1 MVSALEH
8 KRKRRLKPAATN
20 IKMKK
25 AFVNNPPQSPFRKG
39 GGYAKRARGLL
50 INFAFTLLALFIFAI
65 PSYAK
70 EKPIK
75 VMASIFPV
83 ADMARQVGKEHVEVH
98 TILPPGASPH
108 VYEPTPSVMKEF
120 SRAKLFVKV
129 GAGLELWAAR
139 LMAAAPRDMKA
150 ITLSEGLPL
159 IGKDKFGRANPHV
172 WLDPVLAIEMV
183 KKIEK
188 ALSEIDP
195 AHSKDFR
202 HNAASYIKEL
212 QALDEEIRR
221 EVASFRIKS
230 FVSFHAAWDYF
241 ARRYGLINE
250 GVIEEVPGREPTP
263 QKVRNLIRKIKEKD
277 IKAIFAEAQFNPR
290 TAEVIAR
297 EAGARV
303 IVLDPEGSI
312 AGESY
317 VKLMRF
323 NLARM
328 KEAMGR

>member
-39 GGYAKRARGLL
+39 GGCSKRGRGLL
-50 INFAFTLLALFIFAI
+50 INFAFTLLAVFIFAI

-70 EKPIK
+70 EKPMK

-83 ADMARQVGKEHVEVH
+83 ADMARQIGGEHVEVH

-108 VYEPTPSVMKEF
+108 VFEPAPSVLKEF
-120 SRAKLFVKV
+120 SRASLFLKI
-129 GAGLELWAAR
+129 GAGLDLWADR

-172 WLDPVLAIEMV
+172 WLDPVLVIEMV
-183 KKIEK
+183 QKIEK

-195 AHSKDFR
+195 AHAPGYRK
-202 HNAASYIKEL
+202 NAAAYIKEL
-212 QALDEEIRR
+212 RELDAEIRNTVSGFMVKR
-221 EVASFRIKS
+221 Y
-230 FVSFHAAWDYF
+230 VSFHAAWDYF

-250 GVIEEVPGREPTP
+250 GVIDEVPGREPTP
-263 QKVRNLIRKIKEKD
+263 QKVRALIRKIKEKN

-303 IVLDPEGSI
+303 VILDPEGSI
-312 AGESY
+312 AGGSY
-317 VKLMRF
+317 IKLMRF
-323 NLARM
+323 NVARM
-328 KEAMGR
+328 KEAMGE